1 MSGDIDLVGP
11 TLPAPRSAKQKT
23 MFITLAGILA
33 VVGTLAGGYYFAM
46 RPVTL
51 QIAVGPTNS
60 DDVKLVQA
68 LTQAF
73 SHAHGQVHL
82 RPMQTDGAAA
92 SAQALAE
99 GKADLAI
106 IRGDLDVPKNAQ
118 AVATLRKNVAV
129 LWVPPAAKGK
139 GKKAGSKITKIAQ
152 LSGHRIGVV
161 GRTPANVNLLKVI
174 LQQYGVDPN
183 KVDVVQFP
191 AGESADAIRSQ
202 KADAYLAAGPVNS
215 KITADAIAASTRDG
229 GTPTFLAIDSAE
241 AIAQN
246 HPMYESS
253 EIPAG
258 AFGGSPGRPD
268 EEVKTISFAHHIVAR
283 KGLSESTVAAFTRQ
297 LFAIRQ
303 TVMAEFPLAAKIETP
318 DTDKDAVIPV
328 HPGAAAYVDGEEKTF
343 LDRYSDFIW
352 WGLMGLSAMGSAGA
366 WFAGYLKKDERSNN
380 SSLRERLLDM
390 LAAARH
396 CDSTEELDQMQTEA
410 DDILRE
416 TLQCFEHGAIEEGAL
431 TAFNIALEQF
441 HNAVADRKALL
452 MSLPQNLQR
461 ANVALRAG
469 ASRSRSRSPRSSTP
483 IATAATPRYPTP
495 DARPAA
501 MGNRSCAAR

>member
-1 MSGDIDLVGP
+1 LDIKRLFARSMTDGPDLVGP
-11 TLPAPRSAKQKT
+11 PAPPSPRSAKRKM
-23 MFITLAGILA
+23 MFVTLAGVLA
-33 VVGTLAGGYYFAM
+33 VIGAVAGAYYFAM

-51 QIAVGPTNS
+51 RIAVGPANS
-60 DDVKLVQA
+60 DDLKVVQA

-73 SHAHGQVHL
+73 SQAHSQIRL
-82 RPMQTDGAAA
+82 RPLQTDGAAA
-92 SAQALAE
+92 SAKALAD
-99 GKADLAI
+99 GNADLAI

-129 LWVPPAAKGK
+129 LWVPPPAKGK
-139 GKKAGSKITKIAQ
+139 GKKAGPKITKIPQ
-152 LSGHRIGVV
+152 LAGRRIGVV

-183 KVDVVQFP
+183 KVEIVQFP
-191 AGESADAIRSQ
+191 ANEVAEAIRGQ

-215 KITADAIAASTRDG
+215 KITAEAITASTRDG

-246 HPMYESS
+246 HPAYEAS

-258 AFGGSPGRPD
+258 AFGGSPDKPD
-268 EEVKTISFAHHIVAR
+268 DEVKTISFSHHIVAR
-283 KGLSESTVAAFTRQ
+283 KGISESTIAAFTRQ

-303 TVMAEFPLAAKIETP
+303 SLMAEFPLAAKIETP

-328 HPGAAAYVDGEEKTF
+328 HPGAAAFVDGEEKTF
-343 LDRYSDFIW
+343 LDRYSDYIW

-390 LAAARH
+390 LARARRS
-396 CDSTEELDQMQTEA
+396 DSTEELDQMQAEA
-410 DDILRE
+410 DEILRD
-416 TLQCFEHGAIEEGAL
+416 TLHCFEDGAIEEGAL

-441 HNAVADRKALL
+441 HNAVADRKTILL
-452 MSLPQNLQR
+452 SMPQNLQR
-461 ANVALRAG
+461 AGAQFRATG
-469 ASRSRSRSPRSSTP
+469 TL
-483 IATAATPRYPTP
+483 
-495 DARPAA
+495 
-501 MGNRSCAAR
+501 